1 MKYFKIFKSVNKP
14 IIKQNENSEKSFL
27 VVDRE
32 RIVPVFF
39 MSVLSSV
46 ISHKKKYKPI
56 LIGDFGKKNQINFEI
71 FKSFGFKNIKN
82 IFNKYCLISNPL
94 ITIKTIKYFI
104 FAIRVLKKNGFTWF
118 INNFKIKNIVIG
130 DLIFDTLNQSN
141 IEDQRLNYHKLK
153 IIFVAIFRTIKI
165 SNLIIKNNVKVI
177 VVPTQTYCYNSGIAC
192 RIGLTSKI
200 KVLTMHDNNYLETHT
215 FKNIIYGPYNILY
228 NNLLRE
234 VKKIKNISK
243 VEKYLTDRKN
253 LKVKTYYTQSRDLKN
268 ANKFKNS
275 KLNKKKFIKKYFRKN
290 CPEKKIILIACHAFS
305 DASNGLGTS
314 LIFNDYYQWLN
325 ETLDYLN
332 DIQNDK
338 VLFILKNHPS
348 SRFNDLQIIK
358 KLLKKYN
365 NDRIILCPKKV
376 NTNDLIK
383 ICDNVIT
390 ARGTIGMEFAIN
402 GKFPII
408 CGSATYSGL
417 GIALEC
423 NSKKKYFNLLEKLNH
438 LPKMNSGKK
447 LLAKKVFYFMEHYQF
462 YRLPKL
468 NDDNLVLNNKIISN
482 SKFSHQYNIF
492 CNELIKNTEN
502 IGFQNDDLYKSL
514 FKRVVV

>member
-1 MKYFKIFKSVNKP
+1 MKYFEIFKSVNKP
-14 IIKQNENSEKSFL
+14 IIKHNENTDKSFL

-39 MSVLSSV
+39 MSILSSV
-46 ISHKKKYKPI
+46 ISYKKKYKPI
-56 LIGDFGKKNQINFEI
+56 LIGDFGQKNRINYEI
-71 FKSFGFKNIKN
+71 FKSFGFKNIEN
-82 IFNKYCLISNPL
+82 VFNKFCIISNPL
-94 ITIKTIKYFI
+94 ITFKTIRYFI
-104 FAIRVLKKNGFTWF
+104 FAIFFLKKNGFSSF
-118 INNFKIKNIVIG
+118 INNFKIRNIVIG

-141 IEDQRLNYHKLK
+141 VEDQRLNYQKLK

-165 SNLIIKNNVKVI
+165 SHLIFKNNVKVI

-192 RIGLTSKI
+192 RIGLTNKI

-228 NNLLRE
+228 NNLLSD
-234 VKKIKNISK
+234 VKKIRNISK
-243 VEKYLTDRKN
+243 VEKYLKDRKN
-253 LKVKTYYTQSRDLKN
+253 LKVRTYYTQSRDLKK
-268 ANKFKNS
+268 ANRFKNLNLS
-275 KLNKKKFIKKYFRKN
+275 KEKFIKKYFRDSHLD
-290 CPEKKIILIACHAFS
+290 KKIILIACHAFS

-325 ETLDYLN
+325 QTLRYLSN
-332 DIQNDK
+332 TKNNK

-358 KLLKKYN
+358 KLLKNYN
-365 NDRIILCPKKV
+365 NDKMILCPKKI

-390 ARGTIGMEFAIN
+390 ARGTIGMEFAIH

-423 NSKKKYFNLLEKLNH
+423 NTK
-438 LPKMNSGKK
+438 
-447 LLAKKVFYFMEHYQF
+447 
-462 YRLPKL
+462 
-468 NDDNLVLNNKIISN
+468 KIISI
-482 SKFSHQYNIF
+482 Y
-492 CNELIKNTEN
+492 
-502 IGFQNDDLYKSL
+502 
-514 FKRVVV
+514 